1 MRWMRHTYGL
11 LGGNVLAD
19 GLVEGAQQGGVGD
32 AARRRREELRQRL
45 LVLPQHVLDEA
56 HLRTARHGERARL
69 PRAASARRTYLL
81 VEVKVDL
88 AQVVAHLDHGQGLA
102 APLEEQVR
110 LDRHARERRRVSMP
124 RTLVARARARE
135 RYLELVEL
143 LDELVSGRGVLDELV
158 GELEHLLEVAAEVQ
172 HEGARATHTRT
183 HTRNGAADAISS
195 SPRRGPRRWR
205 AGDTAGRSEPGP

>member
-1 MRWMRHTYGL
+1 MKSCGSVFWYFHSTYSMKL
-11 LGGNVLAD
+11 TC
-19 GLVEGAQQGGVGD
+19 
-32 AARRRREELRQRL
+32 ARRAT
-45 LVLPQHVLDEA
+45 VS
-56 HLRTARHGERARL
+56 ARL
-69 PRAASARRTYLL
+69 PASARRTYLL

-110 LDRHARERRRVSMP
+110 LDRHACVNAADARRH
-124 RTLVARARARE
+124 ARARE

-172 HEGARATHTRT
+172 HEGTRATHA

>member
-1 MRWMRHTYGL
+1 MASSRARSRAA
-11 LGGNVLAD
+11 LATPP
-19 GLVEGAQQGGVGD
+19 GGGVKSCGSVFWYFHSTYSMKLTC
-32 AARRRREELRQRL
+32 ARRAT
-45 LVLPQHVLDEA
+45 VS
-56 HLRTARHGERARL
+56 ARL
-69 PRAASARRTYLL
+69 PASARRTYLL
-81 VEVKVDL
+81 VEVEVDL

-172 HEGARATHTRT
+172 HEGTRATHA